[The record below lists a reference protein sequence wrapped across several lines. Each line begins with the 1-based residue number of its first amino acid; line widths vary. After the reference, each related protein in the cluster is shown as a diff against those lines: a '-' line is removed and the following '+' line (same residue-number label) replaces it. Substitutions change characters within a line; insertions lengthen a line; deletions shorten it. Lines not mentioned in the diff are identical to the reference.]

1 MNTLTKP
8 KPDWILNP
16 HWTGALSL
24 AHGTLTRQESVT
36 GGKLPMSQSLARAE
50 PLIAELLRAAGWE
63 GDPERVRLIGADQ
76 VHGEK
81 IEIVE
86 SDSDLQRAQRLPK
99 QPDSRL
105 AAFEFPETDSLI
117 TMQPQ
122 TMLVIQTADCLPI
135 LFRDSTTGMLGACHC
150 GWKGVYARLGQKT
163 AKQMIRMGACAETI
177 EAWLGPAIR
186 AHNYEVGREMVEKF
200 QAEFPRA
207 EISPNGTH
215 LDLAVAARAQIAE
228 AGLADAQIHDS
239 GECTFGATHL
249 YHSYRRDGP
258 KAGRLLTVIA
268 SKSV

>member
-1 MNTLTKP
+1 
-8 KPDWILNP
+8 
-16 HWTGALSL
+16 
-24 AHGTLTRQESVT
+24 
-36 GGKLPMSQSLARAE
+36 MSQSLARAE
-50 PLIAELLRAAGWE
+50 PLIADLLRAAGWDC
-63 GDPERVRLIGADQ
+63 DPESVTLIGADQ

-81 IEIVE
+81 IEVVQG
-86 SDSDLQRAQRLPK
+86 DADLQRAQRLPK
-99 QPDSRL
+99 QPEARL

-117 TMQPQ
+117 TTQPR

-163 AKQMIRMGACAETI
+163 AEQMIRMGANAATI

-186 AHNYEVGREMVEKF
+186 AHNYEVGREMVERF
-200 QAEFPRA
+200 QAEFP
-207 EISPNGTH
+207 ETQVSSNGTH
-215 LDLAVAARAQIAE
+215 LDLAAAAHAQIRE
-228 AGLADAQIHDS
+228 AGLLESKIHDS
-239 GECTFGATHL
+239 GECTFGAAQL